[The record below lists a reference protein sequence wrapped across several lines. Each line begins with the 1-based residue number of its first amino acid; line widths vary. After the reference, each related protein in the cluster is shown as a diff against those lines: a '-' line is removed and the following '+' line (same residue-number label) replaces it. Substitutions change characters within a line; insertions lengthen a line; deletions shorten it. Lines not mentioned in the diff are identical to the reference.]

1 MSEVVIVASR
11 DELEAA
17 VEKALRSVMPK
28 IFIETQHKKDAHET
42 DRLSISG
49 AVDFL
54 EREGAPTT
62 RSTLYNLIYN
72 RRIPFSKLGN
82 RVVFSKKELLAW
94 IEARTTR
101 PADARAEAASRIARS
116 AANRQ

>member
-1 MSEVVIVASR
+1 MSEVVIVTSR

-17 VEKALRSVMPK
+17 VEKALHSVMPK
-28 IFIETQHKKDAHET
+28 IFIEAQRKKDVHET
-42 DRLSISG
+42 DRISVSD

-54 EREGAPTT
+54 EKEGAPTT
-62 RSTLYNLIYN
+62 RSTIYNLIYN

-101 PADARAEAASRIARS
+101 PADARAEAASRIAQS
-116 AANRQ
+116 VAKRQ

>member
-1 MSEVVIVASR
+1 MSEVVIVTSR
-11 DELEAA
+11 DELEIA

-28 IFIETQHKKDAHET
+28 ILVETPQKKDVCET
-42 DRLSISG
+42 DRLSIDG

-54 EREGAPTT
+54 EKEGVPTAK
-62 RSTLYNLIYN
+62 STIYNWIYN

-82 RVVFSKKELLAW
+82 RVMFSKSELRTW
-94 IEARTTR
+94 IESRTTR
-101 PADARAEAASRIARS
+101 PEDARAEAASRIARS

>member
-1 MSEVVIVASR
+1 MSEVVIVTSR

-28 IFIETQHKKDAHET
+28 IFIETQHKKDVHET

-54 EREGAPTT
+54 EKEGVPTT
-62 RSTLYNLIYN
+62 RSTIYN
-72 RRIPFSKLGN
+72 WIFHRSIPFAKLGN

-101 PADARAEAASRIARS
+101 PEDARAEAASRIARS